1 MNFFLYTILT
11 NVLGGTVM
19 NETYEW
25 LYDHYA
31 LPLMQVRD
39 GADQIKQ
46 AILSHSDSGDR
57 VFWGDQLDSLCMLW
71 GTDAFALGLQLG
83 LRLMAGQR
91 TDSPE
96 GP

>member
-1 MNFFLYTILT
+1 
-11 NVLGGTVM
+11 M

-57 VFWGDQLDSLCMLW
+57 VFLG
-71 GTDAFALGLQLG
+71 GAFCIADYWYCS
-83 LRLMAGQR
+83 A
-91 TDSPE
+91 
-96 GP
+96 

>member
-1 MNFFLYTILT
+1 
-11 NVLGGTVM
+11 M

-31 LPLMQVRD
+31 LPPMQVRD

-57 VFWGDQLDSLCMLW
+57 VFLGDQLDSLCMLW
-71 GTDAFALGLQLG
+71 EP
-83 LRLMAGQR
+83 MP
-91 TDSPE
+91 SPSACSWACA
-96 GP
+96 